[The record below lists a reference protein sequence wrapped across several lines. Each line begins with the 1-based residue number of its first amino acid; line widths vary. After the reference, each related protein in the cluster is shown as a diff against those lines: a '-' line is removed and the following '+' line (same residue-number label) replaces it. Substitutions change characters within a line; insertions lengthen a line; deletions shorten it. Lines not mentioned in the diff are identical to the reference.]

1 MGVPQAIT
9 NIQNVVASAT
19 LGQEL
24 DLDSIVRVFP
34 GVEYR
39 PESFPGLVFRLKKPK
54 TTTLIFRS
62 GKMVCTGAKSERQAR
77 RAVLRVV
84 DDLKGNGIVIA
95 GKPTIQIQ
103 NIVASV
109 GLGGSIDL
117 EKTTSRAARA
127 L

>member
-39 PESFPGLVFRLKKPK
+39 P
-54 TTTLIFRS
+54 
-62 GKMVCTGAKSERQAR
+62 
-77 RAVLRVV
+77 
-84 DDLKGNGIVIA
+84 
-95 GKPTIQIQ
+95 
-103 NIVASV
+103 
-109 GLGGSIDL
+109 
-117 EKTTSRAARA
+117 ARA
-127 L
+127 LTQPFTHQATDSFPDDCLMTSGCSRVQRRVDTH